1 MYVFNTES
9 IGREYTPI
17 SQVTGVS
24 SSVNNYM
31 IQDEIT
37 NTCKNQAIS
46 NMCMEASRY
55 GADAIMN
62 TRFQVSIT
70 NRVTVFVYGTA
81 VKFNT

>member
-17 SQVTGVS
+17 SLVTGVS
-24 SSVNNYM
+24 SSV
-31 IQDEIT
+31 
-37 NTCKNQAIS
+37 
-46 NMCMEASRY
+46 
-55 GADAIMN
+55 N